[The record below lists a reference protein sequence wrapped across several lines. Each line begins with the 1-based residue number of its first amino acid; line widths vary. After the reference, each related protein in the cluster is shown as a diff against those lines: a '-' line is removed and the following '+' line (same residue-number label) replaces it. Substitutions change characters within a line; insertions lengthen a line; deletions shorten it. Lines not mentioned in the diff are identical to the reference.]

1 MYSPT
6 MTGLTQLPCLL
17 DIKRKN
23 IIRRNTN
30 PSFALYS
37 EYAYAKISAAL
48 PLPSAMTTG
57 MAGVLV
63 TDSNTVRI
71 VFRPPSRTNSTT
83 GIPFDSLL

>member
-1 MYSPT
+1 M
-6 MTGLTQLPCLL
+6 
-17 DIKRKN
+17 
-23 IIRRNTN
+23 RRNTN

-57 MAGVLV
+57 TAGVLV

-71 VFRPPSRTNSTT
+71 VFGPPSRTTNTT
-83 GIPFDSLL
+83 GIPFGLSF